1 MNFLLFILLNF
12 INRKYIIILYIYD
25 QGVKFFKLN
34 NMGIREDK
42 ENELIGEISSMKE
55 ELVDKQVAL
64 IESFFTS
71 GPANDGKGVFSVL
84 DDYLVEM
91 NKSIGSMSFNSRM
104 NLGIDDTVYSINKIL
119 VELNGTEQDASIAK
133 MLANKAK
140 PVITEKVESQINQA
154 VSIIKEYNSN
164 NVKIEKENEAIKGI
178 TEEQRANRTRKQK
191 AENLEKGCKNI
202 ENAIRTVK
210 INRRPFD
217 NIVINNKA
225 IKEST
230 DPAKRYLLNIS
241 KTAMHSMYKGI
252 FIASEVEGLN
262 AQLSNQN
269 YSIKIN
275 NMLNKIDEDLIK
287 NLNNKIKMFEVK

>member
-1 MNFLLFILLNF
+1 
-12 INRKYIIILYIYD
+12 
-25 QGVKFFKLN
+25 
-34 NMGIREDK
+34 MG
-42 ENELIGEISSMKE
+42 LH
-55 ELVDKQVAL
+55 
-64 IESFFTS
+64 
-71 GPANDGKGVFSVL
+71 
-84 DDYLVEM
+84 
-91 NKSIGSMSFNSRM
+91 
-104 NLGIDDTVYSINKIL
+104 
-119 VELNGTEQDASIAK
+119 
-133 MLANKAK
+133 
-140 PVITEKVESQINQA
+140 
-154 VSIIKEYNSN
+154 
-164 NVKIEKENEAIKGI
+164 
-178 TEEQRANRTRKQK
+178 
-191 AENLEKGCKNI
+191 EKGCKNI

-252 FIASEVEGLN
+252 FIATEVEGLN
-262 AQLSNQN
+262 SQLSNQN

>member
-1 MNFLLFILLNF
+1 
-12 INRKYIIILYIYD
+12 
-25 QGVKFFKLN
+25 
-34 NMGIREDK
+34 MGIREDK
-42 ENELIGEISSMKE
+42 ENELIGEISSMKK

-71 GPANDGKGVFSVL
+71 GPANDGQGVFNVL
-84 DDYLVEM
+84 DDYLVEI
-91 NKSIGSMSFNSRM
+91 NKSIGSMSFNPRM
-104 NLGIDDTVYSINKIL
+104 NFGIDDTVYSINKIL
-119 VELNGTEQDASIAK
+119 IELKGTEEEDSITK

-140 PVITEKVESQINQA
+140 PVISEKVESQINQA
-154 VSIIKEYNSN
+154 VSIIKEFNSN
-164 NVKIEKENEAIKGI
+164 NRKIEKENEAITGI

-191 AENLEKGCKNI
+191 AENIEQGCKNI

-210 INRRPFD
+210 INKRPID

-252 FIASEVEGLN
+252 FIASEVEELN

-287 NLNNKIKMFEVK
+287 NINNKIKMFEVK